1 MNAIHSFWSVPFYN
15 NKNNCGWLDI
25 KYFYYSWAFSCL
37 QIKKHYKKIVLYT
50 DSKGKEILIDI
61 LQLPYDEV
69 YLNLDV
75 IPSHYSSFYSI
86 GKLYAIAHQ
95 NEPFIHF
102 DGDVFIWDYLSS
114 LDGVEVFTQNLETDL
129 PFNKLAYE
137 NIIEKCP
144 FIPNFL
150 NKKIV
155 QECGFAS
162 NNLGIIGGTNY
173 EFLKYYSSLSLNFID
188 QNIDTL
194 KVLDAE

>member
-1 MNAIHSFWSVPFYN
+1 
-15 NKNNCGWLDI
+15 
-25 KYFYYSWAFSCL
+25 
-37 QIKKHYKKIVLYT
+37 
-50 DSKGKEILIDI
+50 
-61 LQLPYDEV
+61 
-69 YLNLDV
+69 
-75 IPSHYSSFYSI
+75 
-86 GKLYAIAHQ
+86 
-95 NEPFIHF
+95 
-102 DGDVFIWDYLSS
+102 VFIWDYLSS